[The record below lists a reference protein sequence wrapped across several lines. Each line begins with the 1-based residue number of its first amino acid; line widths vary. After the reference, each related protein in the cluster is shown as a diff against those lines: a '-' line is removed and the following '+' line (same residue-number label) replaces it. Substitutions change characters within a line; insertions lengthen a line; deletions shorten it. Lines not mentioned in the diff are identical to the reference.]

1 MKQVKMEK
9 GDEMQPYRFETKI
22 SESRIIYLPSDYET
36 VDNEVE
42 VVIINKNEKIY
53 HKAKAED
60 FINKWLGAVENK
72 TDVTSDDKM
81 EYLTEKYK

>member
-1 MKQVKMEK
+1 MEQIKMKK
-9 GDEMQPYRFETKI
+9 GDDMQPYRFETKI

-42 VVIINKNEKIY
+42 VVIINKNDKTY

-60 FINKWLGAVENK
+60 FINKWLGAVENEI
-72 TDVTSDDKM
+72 DITSDVKM
-81 EYLTEKYK
+81 EYLAEKYK